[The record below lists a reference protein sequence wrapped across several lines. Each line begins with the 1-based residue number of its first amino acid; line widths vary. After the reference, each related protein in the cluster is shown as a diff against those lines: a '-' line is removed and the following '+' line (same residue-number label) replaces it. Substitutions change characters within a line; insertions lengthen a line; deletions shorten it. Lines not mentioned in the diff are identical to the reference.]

1 MVKFKIPN
9 KIFFF
14 GGGFVLLNLIK
25 LSKQK
30 KIPIV
35 VFTEKR
41 FLNEYY
47 NNKSLSEIL
56 TKKKIKFFLVNSKN
70 FQSKIEKQHIK
81 GSIGISYRFSF
92 LFSEKIINNF
102 ENRLVNLHSQVLPN
116 FRGKGGF
123 TWNIL
128 SNSNLIGS
136 TIHLISSK
144 VDKGPII
151 LSLKK
156 KFKIENKNY
165 DQVEK
170 NVIEI
175 DIKILKIFINKVLN
189 NQYFKIKKISQ
200 NDSFYFPSIN
210 SKKNAWLDL
219 NWSTKNI
226 ISFINSFSKKYSG
239 AMSNVNNKKIWLIN
253 SRREIKNKSF
263 HPFQVGIV
271 YKIVRNRIYILS
283 RDGSFSCSYFW
294 KEKKKL
300 K

>member
-9 KIFFF
+9 KILFF
-14 GGGFVLLNLIK
+14 GGGFLLLNLIK
-25 LSKQK
+25 LCKKK
-30 KIPIV
+30 KIPLV

-41 FLNEYY
+41 HLYEYFD
-47 NNKSLSEIL
+47 NKSLREIL

-70 FQSKIEKQHIK
+70 FQSKIEKK
-81 GSIGISYRFSF
+81 CVKRSIGISYRFSF
-92 LFSEKIINNF
+92 LFSEKIIKKF
-102 ENRLVNLHSQVLPN
+102 QNRLVNIHSQALPN

-128 SNSNLIGS
+128 SKSNQIGS
-136 TIHLISSK
+136 TMHLISSK

-151 LSLKK
+151 LSIKK

-165 DQVEK
+165 NQIEK

-175 DIKILKIFINKVLN
+175 DIKILKFFINKILS

-219 NWSTKNI
+219 NWTSENI
-226 ISFINSFSKKYSG
+226 SKFINSFSKKYGG
-239 AMSNVNNKKIWLIN
+239 AMSYLNKKKIWLIN
-253 SRREIKNKSF
+253 SKREMKNKSF

-271 YKIVRNRIYILS
+271 YKIASNRIYILS
-283 RDGSFSCSYFW
+283 RDGSFSCS
-294 KEKKKL
+294 
-300 K
+300 